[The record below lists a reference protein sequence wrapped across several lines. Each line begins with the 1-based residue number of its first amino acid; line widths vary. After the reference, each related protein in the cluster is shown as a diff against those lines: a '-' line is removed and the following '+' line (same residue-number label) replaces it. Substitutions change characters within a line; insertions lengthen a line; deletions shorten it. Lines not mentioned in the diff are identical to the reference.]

1 MAFVNKKGKR
11 QNEILPD
18 QELLMIR
25 DIVVVKFP
33 VVANF
38 RFVIHQAVTTNLR
51 VFWSSMCS
59 GVNYYILIYSP
70 LGFCKRDVRSI
81 TMPLSV
87 GTKVRAPFILNKNS
101 KSREKCK
108 NNNNKKTSLHL
119 FVHLS
124 TFLCESLKV

>member
-1 MAFVNKKGKR
+1 
-11 QNEILPD
+11 
-18 QELLMIR
+18 MIH

-33 VVANF
+33 VVENF
-38 RFVIHQAVTTNLR
+38 RFVIHQAVTANLR
-51 VFWSSMCS
+51 VFWNNMCS

-87 GTKVRAPFILNKNS
+87 GTRVRAPFILSKNS
-101 KSREKCK
+101 ESREKCK
-108 NNNNKKTSLHL
+108 NNNNKKASLHL

-124 TFLCESLKV
+124 TFV